1 MLNSVR
7 KLDKINDVEVVL
19 EGNIQEVINN
29 PIGWAEKQVEK
40 FIIENQDKYFE
51 DPDRYFSPHCDP
63 HKRAKKLAQLLK
75 WSGDLS
81 GKQTICRIKFSSLH
95 AEVNKNGRP
104 VQEGVGVDKPN
115 L

>member
-1 MLNSVR
+1 MSL
-7 KLDKINDVEVVL
+7 
-19 EGNIQEVINN
+19 IQEISLSKDDINL
-29 PIGWAEKQVEK
+29 IISALEQAEELSMWDDLTMS
-40 FIIENQDKYFE
+40 NQDKYFE
-51 DPDRYFSPHCDP
+51 DSDRYFSPHCDP

>member
-1 MLNSVR
+1 MSL
-7 KLDKINDVEVVL
+7 
-19 EGNIQEVINN
+19 IQEISLSKDDINL
-29 PIGWAEKQVEK
+29 IISALEQAEELSMWDDLTMS
-40 FIIENQDKYFE
+40 NQNEYFE

-81 GKQTICRIKFSSLH
+81 GKQSICRMKFSSLR
-95 AEVNKNGRP
+95 AEVNKNGYP

>member
-1 MLNSVR
+1 MSL
-7 KLDKINDVEVVL
+7 
-19 EGNIQEVINN
+19 IQEISLSKDDINL
-29 PIGWAEKQVEK
+29 IISALEQAEELSMWDDLTMS
-40 FIIENQDKYFE
+40 NQDKYFE

>member
-1 MLNSVR
+1 MSL
-7 KLDKINDVEVVL
+7 
-19 EGNIQEVINN
+19 IQEISLSKDDINL
-29 PIGWAEKQVEK
+29 IISALEQAEELSMWDDLTMS
-40 FIIENQDKYFE
+40 NQDKYFE

-81 GKQTICRIKFSSLH
+81 GKQTICRIKFSSLR